1 MIMITS
7 AGEAA
12 EVAAGDPV
20 QEAEHEVLVVRHLVP
35 HPQYLD

>member
-1 MIMITS
+1 MIMIIS